1 MSKRGENIYK
11 RKDGRWE
18 GRYIKR
24 YVQKDG
30 KVKPYFRLRFMPEAI
45 SEVSEKLLQK
55 KAEQMLEI
63 KETLQRIRTE
73 AAFVSDDRKE
83 REGKPCRTKRK
94 IFLKN

>member
-30 KVKPYFRLRFMPEAI
+30 RVKPFFGYVYAKSYR
-45 SEVSEKLLQK
+45 EVREKLLQK